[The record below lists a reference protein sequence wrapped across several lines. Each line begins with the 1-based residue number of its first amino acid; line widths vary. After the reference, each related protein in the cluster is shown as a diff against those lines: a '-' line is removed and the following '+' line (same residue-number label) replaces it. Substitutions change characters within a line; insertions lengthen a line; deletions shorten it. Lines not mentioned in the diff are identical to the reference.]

1 MTELPHRANSLRN
14 LVAQGLVWARS
25 AMGLSL
31 STIFVSAALIILGV
45 GARADESPTPSTT
58 PTLKRHDLIARFMGG
73 SVDKATSEYDSKWSA
88 WSLLDDRPTSEPTW
102 SSSKRSLPKDFPE
115 ELVFSF
121 LAHQPAL
128 ISAVVINAEAR
139 DSKSKWAKEIEIW
152 ASMDGP
158 DTGFAKL
165 AETAL
170 ANEPGEQTISLT
182 PTKARF
188 VKLRILSNYGDADYV
203 VLGKVKVTEGETP
216 GYIAMSQRYPDLAA
230 FVGGADPAA
239 VFAAGSESLAAPT
252 SSPSTAASPCNCA
265 PVPAA
270 PAADIHPAHSESGK
284 VLVVT
289 DRPPAANSSAFRY
302 APMTYQPKDGV
313 GHVDY
318 SIYGRI
324 SFVEVEPERSRPSDL
339 LRANEFDTVVLWQVC
354 KIKERVPEDFKSA
367 LPGWIAAGHKL
378 IIQDADK
385 CGPGNSPDYSFLP
398 YSFATGNAGA
408 LSAASDRLIF
418 VEENRLANAREGDAG
433 FLDVK
438 KWLKAIDHN
447 SNEIGDS
454 NLIIRY
460 DSHWCGHLFS
470 TNVKHDNG
478 FVEAYAHYG
487 RGLIIYDGFD
497 NDQRDGAEYRQVVT
511 RELTQPFD
519 PDGLPCGAKIGDFI
533 ITTDEKLR
541 SQPMV
546 PGKTYTY
553 PLTLLSN
560 HGYKGD
566 IKLTFKSDPADP
578 TLTPH
583 FDSETIQLT
592 EVSNTNL
599 VVTTTSETPPG
610 PHLFQVT
617 GTDADG
623 KCSTLCLELTERATG
638 GLQVRSDLHRTSKPT
653 KNIEIILDLSGS
665 MKLRLGNSTR
675 IDTAR
680 KVLAEVV
687 SKVPDDF
694 NVGLRFYGNRYSS
707 RQKETCTDTELVA
720 PIAKLDRARLLS
732 LVNNAKPRGETPLVY
747 SVLQTPAD
755 LHAVGGGSVILI
767 TDGEES
773 CGGDPHQA
781 AEELKKAGVEIT
793 LDIVGF
799 TLTGQQVQRELTQ
812 FAEAT
817 GGRYYGAENAQT
829 LARALMIA
837 ATKKIPYEVYNAL
850 GKKVATGEAGDQGQE
865 LPPGDYQ
872 VVVKAGD
879 QRLVA
884 DHITVTTGRDTT
896 IAVTVKNDQFE
907 LQPR

>member
-1 MTELPHRANSLRN
+1 MTELPHRANSLGN
-14 LVAQGLVWARS
+14 LVARRIVWARS
-25 AMGLSL
+25 VMGLSL
-31 STIFVSAALIILGV
+31 RTIFVSAALTILCL
-45 GARADESPTPSTT
+45 GARADESPTPSGT
-58 PTLKRHDLIARFMGG
+58 PTPKRQDLIARVMGG

-102 SSSKRSLPKDFPE
+102 CSSNKRSSPGDSPQ

-121 LAHQPAL
+121 FAHQPAL
-128 ISAVVINAEAR
+128 ISAVVINAETLEEKPR
-139 DSKSKWAKEIEIW
+139 WAKEIEVW

-158 DTGFAKL
+158 DTGFTKL
-165 AETAL
+165 AESTL
-170 ANEPGEQTISLT
+170 TNEPGEQTISLT
-182 PTKARF
+182 PTQTRF
-188 VKLRILSNYGDADYV
+188 VKLRILSNYGDAKYV
-203 VLGKVKVTEGETP
+203 ELGKIKVTEGEAP
-216 GYIAMSQRYPDLAA
+216 GYVAMSQRYPDLAA
-230 FVGGADPAA
+230 FVGGVAPEA
-239 VFAAGSESLAAPT
+239 VFAAGAASSAAPT
-252 SSPSTAASPCNCA
+252 SSPLANLSPCACA
-265 PVPAA
+265 PPRSAVN
-270 PAADIHPAHSESGK
+270 INSTHSESRK
-284 VLVVT
+284 VLVIT
-289 DRPPAANSSAFRY
+289 DTRKNY
-302 APMTYQPKDGV
+302 APTTYKPSDAV

-324 SFVEVEPERSRPSDL
+324 SFVVVTPERSRPSDL
-339 LRANEFDTVVLWQVC
+339 LRANEFDTVVLSQVC
-354 KIKERVPEDFKSA
+354 NIKEGVPADFKSA
-367 LPGWIAAGHKL
+367 LPAWIAAGHKL
-378 IIQDADK
+378 IIQDADT
-385 CGPGNSPDYSFLP
+385 CGPGDPPDYSFLP
-398 YSFATGNAGA
+398 CPFATGNAGA
-408 LSAASDRLIF
+408 SGAASDRLIF

-433 FLDVK
+433 FLDVE
-438 KWLKAIDHN
+438 KWLKHIDHN

-454 NLIIRY
+454 NLITRY
-460 DSHWCGHLFS
+460 DSHWCGHLFT

-478 FVEAYAHYG
+478 FVEAYAHHG

-497 NDQRDGAEYRQVVT
+497 IDQHEGAEYRQLVT
-511 RELTQPFD
+511 RELMQPFD
-519 PDGLPCGAKIGDFI
+519 PDGLLCAAKIGDFI

-541 SQPMV
+541 NQPMV

-599 VVTTTSETPPG
+599 VVTTTSETPRG
-610 PHLFQVT
+610 PHLLQVT

-623 KCSTLCLELTERATG
+623 KCSTLCLQLTERVTG

-680 KVLAEVV
+680 KVLAEVL
-687 SKVPDDF
+687 SKIPDDF
-694 NVGLRFYGNRYSS
+694 NVGLRFYGNRYGS

-755 LHAVGGGSVILI
+755 LHTVGGGSVILI

-773 CGGDPHQA
+773 CGGDPHRA

-829 LARALMIA
+829 LARAVMIA
-837 ATKKIPYEVYNAL
+837 ATEKIPYEVYDAL

-879 QRLVA
+879 QRLMA
-884 DHITVTTGRDTT
+884 DHITVTTGKDTT
-896 IAVTVKNDQFE
+896 ITVTVKNDQFE